1 MLSPIDPYEFDAG
14 LLRSWRV
21 LVVEDDA
28 DSLSAMVELMTLLK
42 QKAVGV
48 TNAEEAVTTLATER
62 FDILCTDINLP
73 QMSGIE
79 LAKQVLT
86 QHPGMAIIIASGY
99 GSATGNEVSF
109 DAEVLAKPFG
119 LADIARTLVRLAPR
133 LNAPS

>member
-1 MLSPIDPYEFDAG
+1 MSSTDPYEFDAG

-28 DSLSAMVELMTLLK
+28 DSLSAMVELLTLLK
-42 QKAVGV
+42 QKVVGV
-48 TNAEEAVTTLATER
+48 ASAEEAVITLAAEQ

-73 QMSGIE
+73 EMSGID

-86 QHPGMAIIIASGY
+86 GHPDMAIIIASGY
-99 GSATGNEVSF
+99 GSATGNEIHF

-119 LADIARTLVRLAPR
+119 LADIVRTLVRLAPK
-133 LNAPS
+133 LNARL